1 MSLSDDR
8 AALTERWYREGFY
21 GRETIADHLRTG
33 AEAFPD
39 TAMHFVGGPSPSSI
53 RLGEMY
59 RRSRSVATGL
69 ADLGV
74 GPGDIVAIWVPNW
87 LEGALT
93 YQAALMLGATVVPII
108 HIYGPHEVSFI
119 LRQSGARVLVLP
131 DRWRTIDYRERFD
144 ALVDVPALEHVV
156 SIGDHGPS
164 GAIPWQRVAAHD
176 PIAELPATHPD
187 DRCLLIYTSGTTADP
202 KGVQHTTNTL
212 IAEIRSTAAALGER
226 EGVNLAAFPAGHIAG
241 VLGLLRM
248 FVLGTSSVVMDTWDP
263 ALAARLVAEH
273 GITTTA
279 GAPFYLASLMDE
291 AERQGTSLATMGNYM
306 VGAASVPTSLVERAD
321 RVGIPVYRAYGS
333 SEHPVI
339 TTGTPTHPL
348 DKRAGTDGTLTPG
361 NSIRL
366 LDDDDCEVGVGED
379 GEIVSLGPE
388 LFIGYTD
395 PALDADSFLPGGWFR
410 TGDIGRVDADGFL
423 TITDRKKDVIIRGGE
438 NIASKEVEDLLMQ
451 HPAVVEAAAVGR
463 PDERYGE
470 RVAVFVQLRDGTSI
484 DVDEVRRHF
493 AAIGVAK
500 QKTPEHI
507 VVVDE
512 FPRTPTGK
520 IRKVDLRRRLTE
532 SEVLREH
539 RVRARTV
546 PRRPPT

>member
-1 MSLSDDR
+1 MDLIADR
-8 AALTERWYREGFY
+8 AELTERWYREGFY
-21 GRETIADHLRTG
+21 GKETIADHLRSG

-39 TAMHFVGGPSPSSI
+39 TSMHFVGGPMPSSI
-53 RLGEMY
+53 SLAEMY
-59 RRSRSVATGL
+59 RRSLGL
-69 ADLGV
+69 AGGFAELGV
-74 GPGDIVAIWVPNW
+74 GPGDVVAIWVPNW

-131 DRWRTIDYRERFD
+131 QRWRNIEYRERFD

-156 SIGDHGPS
+156 LVSTDADTNETATLAGS
-164 GAIPWQRVAAHD
+164 IPWDRLAAH
-176 PIAELPATHPD
+176 AAVTALPTTHPD

-226 EGVNLAAFPAGHIAG
+226 RGVNLAAFPSGHIAG

-248 FVLGTSSVVMDTWDP
+248 FVLGTSSVVMDTWDA
-263 ALAARLVAEH
+263 ALAARLVAEY
-273 GITTTA
+273 GVTTTA
-279 GAPFYLASLMDE
+279 GAPFYLASLMGE
-291 AERQGTSLATMGNYM
+291 AERQGTSLATLGNYM
-306 VGAASVPTSLVERAD
+306 VGAASVPETLVQRAD
-321 RVGIPVYRAYGS
+321 DLGITAYRAYGS

-339 TTGTPTHPL
+339 TTGTPLHPL
-348 DKRAGTDGTLTPG
+348 AKRARTDGALTPG
-361 NSIRL
+361 NAIRL
-366 LDDDDCEVGVGED
+366 LDDDDREVGVGQD

-395 PALDADSFLPGGWFR
+395 TALDADSFLPGGWFR
-410 TGDIGRVDADGFL
+410 TGDIGRLDSDGFL

-451 HPAVVEAAAVGR
+451 HPAVIEAAAVGK
-463 PDERYGE
+463 PDDRYGE
-470 RVAVFVQLRDGTSI
+470 RVAVFVQLRDGCSLEL
-484 DVDEVRRHF
+484 DEVRRHF
-493 AAIGVAK
+493 SAIGVAK

-507 VVVDE
+507 VLVDD
-512 FPRTPTGK
+512 FPRTPSGK
-520 IRKVDLRRRLTE
+520 VRKVDLRDRL
-532 SEVLREH
+532 
-539 RVRARTV
+539 RVT
-546 PRRPPT
+546 PELHF

>member
-1 MSLSDDR
+1 MNLTADR

-21 GRETIADHLRTG
+21 GQETIADHFRSG
-33 AEAFPD
+33 AEAFPE
-39 TAMHFVGGPSPSSI
+39 TAMHFVGGPNPSSI

-59 RRSRSVATGL
+59 TRGLGVAAGL
-69 ADLGV
+69 AELGV
-74 GPGDIVAIWVPNW
+74 GPGDVVAIWVPNW

-131 DRWRTIDYRERFD
+131 DRWRNIDYRDRFD

-156 SIGDHGPS
+156 LIGDDGPS
-164 GAIPWQRVAAHD
+164 GAIPWQQVAAHD
-176 PIAELPATHPD
+176 PIATLPETHPD

-212 IAEIRSTAAALGER
+212 IAEIRTTAAALGER
-226 EGVNLAAFPAGHIAG
+226 QGVNLAAFPAGHIAG

-248 FVLGTSSVVMDTWDP
+248 FVLGTSSVVMDMWDP
-263 ALAARLVAEH
+263 ALAARLVPEN

-306 VGAASVPTSLVERAD
+306 VGAASVPASLVERAD
-321 RVGIPVYRAYGS
+321 RTGIPVYRAYGS

-339 TTGTPTHPL
+339 TTGTPRHPL
-348 DKRAGTDGTLTPG
+348 EKRANTDGTLTPG

-366 LDDDDCEVGVGED
+366 LDEHDHEVAVGED
-379 GEIVSLGPE
+379 GEILSLGPE

-395 PALDADSFLPGGWFR
+395 PELDADSFLPGGWFR
-410 TGDIGRVDADGFL
+410 TGDIGRFDADGFL

-438 NIASKEVEDLLMQ
+438 NIASKEVEDLMMQ
-451 HPAVVEAAAVGR
+451 HPAVVEAAAVGQ

-470 RVAVFVQLRDGTSI
+470 RVAVFVQLAEGQSLDLD
-484 DVDEVRRHF
+484 DVRQHF
-493 AAIGVAK
+493 ATIGVAK
-500 QKTPEHI
+500 QKTPEHLEF
-507 VVVDE
+507 VE
-512 FPRTPTGK
+512 SFPRTPTGK
-520 IRKVDLRRRLTE
+520 VRKVDLRSL
-532 SEVLREH
+532 LRS
-539 RVRARTV
+539 R
-546 PRRPPT
+546 